1 MTYLVKLKNPKAAKL
16 LVLLA
21 EIKLISI
28 LNISN
33 DPFLNIVKQLRK
45 TAASNPPSLAEI
57 TKEVEIVRAK
67 RYANK
72 KKREGYY

>member
-16 LVLLA
+16 LVILA
-21 EIKLISI
+21 EMKLISI

-57 TKEVEIVRAK
+57 TKEVKIVRAK
-67 RYANK
+67 RYASKNK
-72 KKREGYY
+72 GEGYY

>member
-16 LVLLA
+16 LVILA
-21 EIKLISI
+21 EMKLISI

-57 TKEVEIVRAK
+57 TKEVKIVRAK

-72 KKREGYY
+72 NKGEGYY

>member
-1 MTYLVKLKNPKAAKL
+1 MTYLVKLKNPKAANL

-21 EIKLISI
+21 EMKLISI
-28 LNISN
+28 LNIS
-33 DPFLNIVKQLRK
+33 DDSFLNILKQLRK

-57 TKEVEIVRAK
+57 TKEVRIVRAK

-72 KKREGYY
+72 NKGEGYY